1 MSLEFEYLLKSISAD
16 QPCGVDC
23 SFSNDFHVIKKARTH
38 DDPLLDQGDWVSE
51 PKQADWQLIHDKII
65 ELLSEKTKDI
75 RLYTWLI
82 EAWSRLYGFEG
93 IARGLELTQQSLERY
108 WFALHPQIEED
119 DLDQRLGLLQGLI
132 TQLPTLMKQVPL
144 VNSAPFYNLCD
155 YETFLHQSNM
165 QLKQRQ
171 DDYFENNN
179 NAVQNLE
186 NFEQSLLKTSQ
197 TVLSQKEG
205 FLLEIQTQWLY
216 LKNTLDHLLGPD
228 APSYASIDSQLES
241 IFSSIKRIYKTDISP
256 ISQDQINPP
265 QSGTLKI
272 PEIIVMNTSLE
283 DIQEFRPQAQ
293 NHLANRQ
300 QAMQLLQEIAQYFQ
314 SNEPHSPVSYM
325 LQKTIKWSQMP
336 LHEWLAQ
343 VIKNENPV
351 ENVHE
356 LLGVYA
362 NDESKNEW

>member
-51 PKQADWQLIHDKII
+51 PKQADWQLVHAKTI

-75 RLYTWLI
+75 RLYSWLI
-82 EAWSRLYGFEG
+82 EAWSHLHGFKG
-93 IARGLELTQQSLERY
+93 IARGLHLTQQSLERY
-108 WFALHPQIEED
+108 WLALHPQIEED

-132 TQLPTLMKQVPL
+132 TQLPTLMKQVSL
-144 VNSAPFYNLCD
+144 VSSAPFYSLGD
-155 YETFLHQSNM
+155 YELLLHQRNI
-165 QLKQRQ
+165 QLKQQQQ
-171 DDYFENNN
+171 DGCSEN

-186 NFEQSLLKTSQ
+186 YFEQSLLQTSKI
-197 TVLSQKEG
+197 VLSENEG
-205 FLLEIQTQWLY
+205 YLQEIQTQWQH
-216 LKNTLDHLLGPD
+216 LKNTLDHLLGLD
-228 APSYASIDSQLES
+228 APSFASTDSQLES

-272 PEIIVMNTSLE
+272 PEIIVMNTSLK

-343 VIKNENPV
+343 VIKNENPI
-351 ENVHE
+351 ENIHE
-356 LLGVYA
+356 LLGVYV
-362 NDESKNEW
+362 NDELKNEW

>member
-16 QPCGVDC
+16 QPCGMDF

-51 PKQADWQLIHDKII
+51 PKQANWQLVHDKII
-65 ELLSEKTKDI
+65 ELLTEKTKDI
-75 RLYTWLI
+75 RLYSWLI
-82 EAWSRLYGFEG
+82 EAWSHFYGFEG
-93 IARGLELTQQSLERY
+93 IVRGLELTQQSLERY
-108 WFALHPQIEED
+108 WLTLHPQIEED
-119 DLDQRLGLLQGLI
+119 DLDQRLGLLKGLI
-132 TQLPTLMKQVPL
+132 AQLPTLMKQVPL
-144 VNSAPFYNLCD
+144 VSSAPFYSLSD
-155 YETFLHQSNM
+155 YEVLLHQRNI
-165 QLKQRQ
+165 QLKQQQ
-171 DDYFENNN
+171 DDSSEY
-179 NAVQNLE
+179 NAVQDLE
-186 NFEQSLLKTSQ
+186 YFEQLLLKTPQ
-197 TVLSQKEG
+197 TVLNQNELY
-205 FLLEIQTQWLY
+205 FQEIQKQWQR
-216 LKNTLDHLLGPD
+216 LKNTLDLLLGPD
-228 APSYASIDSQLES
+228 APSYASTDSQLES

-256 ISQDQINPP
+256 ISQDQINTS

-283 DIQEFRPQAQ
+283 DIQEFRLHAQ

-300 QAMQLLQEIAQYFQ
+300 QAMQLLQQISEYFQ
-314 SNEPHSPVSYM
+314 SHEPHSPVSYM

-343 VIKNENPV
+343 VIKNDNPI

-362 NDESKNEW
+362 NDEPKNEW

>member
-51 PKQADWQLIHDKII
+51 PKQADWQLVHAKTI

-75 RLYTWLI
+75 RLYSWLI
-82 EAWSRLYGFEG
+82 EAWSHLHGFKG
-93 IARGLELTQQSLERY
+93 IARGLHLTQQSLERY
-108 WFALHPQIEED
+108 WLALHPQIEED

-132 TQLPTLMKQVPL
+132 TQLPTLMKQVSL
-144 VNSAPFYNLCD
+144 VSSAPFYSLGD
-155 YETFLHQSNM
+155 YELLLHQRNI
-165 QLKQRQ
+165 QLNQQQQ
-171 DDYFENNN
+171 DGCSEN

-186 NFEQSLLKTSQ
+186 YFEQSLLQTSKI
-197 TVLSQKEG
+197 VLSENEG
-205 FLLEIQTQWLY
+205 YLQEIQTQWQH
-216 LKNTLDHLLGPD
+216 LKNTLDHLLGLD
-228 APSYASIDSQLES
+228 APSFASTDSQLES
-241 IFSSIKRIYKTDISP
+241 IFSSIKRIYKTDIFP

-272 PEIIVMNTSLE
+272 PEIIVMNTSLK

-343 VIKNENPV
+343 VIKNENPI
-351 ENVHE
+351 ENIHE
-356 LLGVYA
+356 LLGVYV
-362 NDESKNEW
+362 NDELKNEW